1 MTYGLEC
8 ALSCGNCSDGKT
20 CHHVNGTCWSDC
32 DTGVHDVNMVSIY
45 IVELLLLDKN
55 IHGKQHLLLLG
66 IIQ

>member
-32 DTGVHDVNMVSIY
+32 DTGVHGVRCQHGEYIY
-45 IVELLLLDKN
+45 RKITFV
-55 IHGKQHLLLLG
+55 
-66 IIQ
+66 